1 MNARKKNGTLSKFV
15 PRKFSFW
22 KGVARKGKRKRW
34 RKRKNKNKK
43 KTSQKRPHLWRF
55 L

>member
-1 MNARKKNGTLSKFV
+1 MNARKKNGTLSNFV

-22 KGVARKGKRKRW
+22 KGFARRGKRKRW
-34 RKRKNKNKK
+34 RKRKNK
-43 KTSQKRPHLWRF
+43 KTSQGKTHLWRF